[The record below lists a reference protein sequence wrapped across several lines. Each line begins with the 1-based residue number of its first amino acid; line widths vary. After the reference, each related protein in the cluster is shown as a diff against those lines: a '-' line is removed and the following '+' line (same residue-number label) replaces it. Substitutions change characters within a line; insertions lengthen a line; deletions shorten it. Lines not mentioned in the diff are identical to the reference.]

1 MLPKMIPNPNYLS
14 TGIPRQL
21 RLNKSEIIMGKAV
34 RVMILKALCSL
45 GECITSCTDSFL
57 CDQNLFVS
65 FKSKTLVRKC
75 FIGWRSSCLA
85 AGLIFEDKHDVS
97 GCQPGQGILFNFSE
111 VANKFKKEI
120 LREAVVVI
128 DLLLPMLTPS
138 PSLHLFTSPE

>member
-34 RVMILKALCSL
+34 RVMILKALCFL
-45 GECITSCTDSFL
+45 GECVTSCTDSFL

-75 FIGWRSSCLA
+75 FIG
-85 AGLIFEDKHDVS
+85 
-97 GCQPGQGILFNFSE
+97 
-111 VANKFKKEI
+111 
-120 LREAVVVI
+120 
-128 DLLLPMLTPS
+128 
-138 PSLHLFTSPE
+138 